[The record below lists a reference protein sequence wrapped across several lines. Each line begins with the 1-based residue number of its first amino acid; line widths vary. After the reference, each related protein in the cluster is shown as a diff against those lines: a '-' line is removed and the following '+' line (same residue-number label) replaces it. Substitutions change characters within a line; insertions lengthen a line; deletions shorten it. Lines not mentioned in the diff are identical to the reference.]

1 MSGLGY
7 PANVTGAPAARN
19 HLKEVAMK
27 TLLSFFV
34 LGLLS
39 LSLLPAEAQRVAAVE
54 AYPTKPVKVIVPRPP
69 GNAND
74 LIARVLVQKLSESMR
89 GQFYVENLPAGGG
102 IVGMAT
108 AASAPADGH
117 TILAANQDLIVHPLV
132 KGKVPYDPFT
142 SFAPVSLV
150 ASAPEVIV
158 VHPSVPAKTIGELVA
173 LLKANPG
180 KYSYASPGH
189 GTSPHVACERL
200 FRITHGVDVVHV
212 PFPGGGQAV
221 QSTLAGHT
229 AILHI
234 TLPLIAEHIKDGS
247 LRALALASST
257 RSPLFPDLP
266 TLAEAGVPNHEVAF
280 WVGVL
285 VPVGTPSSRIDALH
299 QQITRIESLADV
311 KERFASI
318 GFEPIGST
326 PAQFAARLKSESAEW
341 ARVVREARINI
352 D

>member
-1 MSGLGY
+1 
-7 PANVTGAPAARN
+7 
-19 HLKEVAMK
+19 MK
-27 TLLSFFV
+27 TLLSFFA

-39 LSLLPAEAQRVAAVE
+39 LSSLPAEAQRVATAE

-74 LIARVLVQKLSESMR
+74 LIARLLVQKLSERMG

-102 IVGMAT
+102 IVGMGT
-108 AASAPADGH
+108 AASAAADGH

-158 VHPSVPAKTIGELVA
+158 VHPSMPAKTIGELIA

-212 PFPGGGQAV
+212 PFPGGAQAV
-221 QSTLAGHT
+221 QSTLAGQT
-229 AILHI
+229 PILHI

-247 LRALALASST
+247 LRALALASSK

-266 TLAEAGVPNHEVAF
+266 TLAEAGVPDHEVAF
-280 WVGVL
+280 WVGML
-285 VPVGTPSSRIDALH
+285 VPAGTPSSRIDALH
-299 QQITRIESLADV
+299 QEITRIGSLADV
-311 KERFASI
+311 KQRFALI
-318 GFEPIGST
+318 GFELAGST
-326 PAQFAARLKSESAEW
+326 PGQFAARLKSESAEW
-341 ARVVREARINI
+341 ARVVREARINTN
-352 D
+352 

>member
-1 MSGLGY
+1 MRGFGY
-7 PANVTGAPAARN
+7 PVNVTGAPAARN

-39 LSLLPAEAQRVAAVE
+39 LSSLPAQAQRVATVD

-74 LIARVLVQKLSESMR
+74 LIARVLVQKFSESMG

-132 KGKVPYDPFT
+132 KGKVPYDPFR
-142 SFAPVSLV
+142 SFAPVSLL
-150 ASAPEVIV
+150 AAAPEVIV
-158 VHPSVPAKTIGELVA
+158 VHPSVPAKDIKELIA

-200 FRITHGVDVVHV
+200 FRITHGVDAVHV

-234 TLPLIAEHIKDGS
+234 TLPLIAQHIKDGS
-247 LRALALASST
+247 LRALALASSK

-280 WVGVL
+280 WVGML
-285 VPVGTPSSRIDALH
+285 VPAGTPSSRIDALH
-299 QQITRIESLADV
+299 QQITRIQSLADV
-311 KERFASI
+311 KERYASI
-318 GFEPIGST
+318 GFEPVGST
-326 PAQFAARLKSESAEW
+326 PDQFAAHLKRESGEW
-341 ARVVREARINI
+341 ARVVREARLTI

>member
-1 MSGLGY
+1 
-7 PANVTGAPAARN
+7 
-19 HLKEVAMK
+19 MK
-27 TLLSFFV
+27 TLLSFLM

-39 LSLLPAEAQRVAAVE
+39 LSSLPAEAQRFAGVE
-54 AYPTKPVKVIVPRPP
+54 SYPTKPVKVIVPRPP

-74 LIARVLVQKLSESMR
+74 LIARVLVQKLSESTG

-108 AASAPADGH
+108 AATAQADGH

-142 SFAPVSLV
+142 SFAPVSLL

-158 VHPSVPAKTIGELVA
+158 VHPSVPAKNIGELIA

-200 FRITHGVDVVHV
+200 FKVTHGVDAVHV

-221 QSTLAGHT
+221 QSTVAGHT

-234 TLPLIAEHIKDGS
+234 TLPLIAQHIKDGS

-266 TLAEAGVPNHEVAF
+266 TLEETGVPNHDVAF
-280 WVGVL
+280 WVGLL
-285 VPVGTPSSRIDALH
+285 VPAGTPSSRIDALH
-299 QQITRIESLADV
+299 QHITNVQSLAEV

-318 GFEPIGST
+318 GFEPVGST
-326 PAQFAARLKSESAEW
+326 PDEFATHLKRESAEW
-341 ARVVREARINI
+341 ARVVREGRINI

>member
-1 MSGLGY
+1 
-7 PANVTGAPAARN
+7 
-19 HLKEVAMK
+19 MK
-27 TLLSFFV
+27 TLLSFLM

-39 LSLLPAEAQRVAAVE
+39 LSSLPAEAQRFAGVE
-54 AYPTKPVKVIVPRPP
+54 SYPTKPVKVIVPRPP

-74 LIARVLVQKLSESMR
+74 LIARVLVQKLSTSTG

-108 AASAPADGH
+108 AATAQADGH

-142 SFAPVSLV
+142 SFAPVSLL

-158 VHPSVPAKTIGELVA
+158 VHPSVPAKNIGELIA

-200 FRITHGVDVVHV
+200 FKVTHGVDAVHV

-221 QSTLAGHT
+221 QSTVAGHT

-234 TLPLIAEHIKDGS
+234 TLPLIAQHIKDGS

-266 TLAEAGVPNHEVAF
+266 TLEEAGVPNHEVAF
-280 WVGVL
+280 WVGLL
-285 VPVGTPSSRIDALH
+285 VPAGTPSSRIDALH
-299 QQITRIESLADV
+299 HHITNVQSLAEV

-318 GFEPIGST
+318 GFEPVGST
-326 PAQFAARLKSESAEW
+326 PDEFAAYLKRESAEW

>member
-1 MSGLGY
+1 
-7 PANVTGAPAARN
+7 
-19 HLKEVAMK
+19 MK
-27 TLLSFFV
+27 ASLSLAV

-39 LSLLPAEAQRVAAVE
+39 LFPTSGVAQQGAGAES
-54 AYPTKPVKVIVPRPP
+54 YPSRSVKVIVPRPP

-74 LIARVLVQKLSESMR
+74 LIARVVVQKLSEQMGS
-89 GQFYVENLPAGGG
+89 QFYVENLPAGGG
-102 IVGMAT
+102 IVGMTA

-132 KGKVPYDPFT
+132 KAKVPYDPFT
-142 SFAPVSLV
+142 SFAPVSLL

-158 VHPSVPAKTIGELVA
+158 VHPSVPAKDMKELIQ
-173 LLKANPG
+173 LLRDNPG

-200 FRITHGVDVVHV
+200 FKITHGLDIVHV

-221 QSTLAGHT
+221 QSTIAGHT

-234 TLPLIAEHIKDGS
+234 TLPLIAPHLKDGT
-247 LRALALASST
+247 LRALAIASGK
-257 RSPLFPDLP
+257 RSPLFPDVP

-280 WVGVL
+280 WVGLL
-285 VPVGTPSSRIDALH
+285 VPADTPKRKIDALY
-299 QQITRIESLADV
+299 QQITRIQALPDI
-311 KERFASI
+311 KERYAAI
-318 GFEPIGST
+318 GFETVGT
-326 PAQFAARLKSESAEW
+326 PPEEFAAYLKAESAEW
-341 ARVVREARINI
+341 ARVVREAKLRV

>member
-1 MSGLGY
+1 MAMRPSINRITAYDRISLPCHRDRGPRQHG
-7 PANVTGAPAARN
+7 TTS
-19 HLKEVAMK
+19 KEAAMK
-27 TLLSFFV
+27 TLLSFLM

-39 LSLLPAEAQRVAAVE
+39 LSSLPAEAQRFAGVE
-54 AYPTKPVKVIVPRPP
+54 SYPTKPVKVIVPRPP

-74 LIARVLVQKLSESMR
+74 LIARVLVQKLSASTG

-108 AASAPADGH
+108 AATAQADGH

-142 SFAPVSLV
+142 SFAPVSLL

-158 VHPSVPAKTIGELVA
+158 VHPSVPAKDIGELIA

-200 FRITHGVDVVHV
+200 FKVTHGVDAVHV
-212 PFPGGGQAV
+212 PFQGGAPAV
-221 QSTLAGHT
+221 TATLAGHT

-234 TLPLIAEHIKDGS
+234 TLPLIEQHLRDG
-247 LRALALASST
+247 
-257 RSPLFPDLP
+257 
-266 TLAEAGVPNHEVAF
+266 
-280 WVGVL
+280 
-285 VPVGTPSSRIDALH
+285 
-299 QQITRIESLADV
+299 
-311 KERFASI
+311 
-318 GFEPIGST
+318 
-326 PAQFAARLKSESAEW
+326 
-341 ARVVREARINI
+341 
-352 D
+352 

>member
-1 MSGLGY
+1 
-7 PANVTGAPAARN
+7 
-19 HLKEVAMK
+19 
-27 TLLSFFV
+27 
-34 LGLLS
+34 
-39 LSLLPAEAQRVAAVE
+39 
-54 AYPTKPVKVIVPRPP
+54 
-69 GNAND
+69 
-74 LIARVLVQKLSESMR
+74 VLVQKLSESTGR
-89 GQFYVENLPAGGG
+89 QFYVENLPAGGG

-108 AASAPADGH
+108 AAAAQADGH
-117 TILAANQDLIVHPLV
+117 TVLAANQDLIVHPLV

-142 SFAPVSLV
+142 SFAPVSLL

-158 VHPSVPAKTIGELVA
+158 VHPSVPAKNIGELIA

-200 FRITHGVDVVHV
+200 FKVTHGVDAVHV

-221 QSTLAGHT
+221 QSTVAGHT

-234 TLPLIAEHIKDGS
+234 TLPLIAQHIKDGS

-266 TLAEAGVPNHEVAF
+266 TLEETGVPNHDVAF
-280 WVGVL
+280 WVGLL
-285 VPVGTPSSRIDALH
+285 VPAGTPSSRIDALH
-299 QQITRIESLADV
+299 QHITSVQSLAEV

-318 GFEPIGST
+318 GFEPVGST
-326 PAQFAARLKSESAEW
+326 PDEFAAYLKRESAEW

>member
-200 FRITHGVDVVHV
+200 GTASTWCTFRSRAADRRFSRPLPDTPRSCTSHCRSSPSISRTDHCGRWRSRAASVRRCS
-212 PFPGGGQAV
+212 PTCRRGGSRRTQPRSRVLGGHAGAGRNTEQQDRCAP
-221 QSTLAGHT
+221 STDHQDR
-229 AILHI
+229 
-234 TLPLIAEHIKDGS
+234 IACGRE
-247 LRALALASST
+247 
-257 RSPLFPDLP
+257 
-266 TLAEAGVPNHEVAF
+266 
-280 WVGVL
+280 
-285 VPVGTPSSRIDALH
+285 GTVRIDWVRTGRQH
-299 QQITRIESLADV
+299 
-311 KERFASI
+311 
-318 GFEPIGST
+318 
-326 PAQFAARLKSESAEW
+326 ARS
-341 ARVVREARINI
+341 VRRSSQE
-352 D
+352 